1 MILGGMTV
9 EQLGIKLW
17 NGVKSSFIKFKANF
31 RDIFTTILEICAV
44 IVIAYGVSI
53 NWGKGWGLIVGGT
66 FALIMSFLSSF
77 DPKQFRGNQ

>member
-1 MILGGMTV
+1 MKQI
-9 EQLGIKLW
+9 GIKAW
-17 NGVKSSFIKFKANF
+17 NWIKSAFKRFKANF
-31 RDIFTTILEICAV
+31 REIFTTVLEICAV

-66 FALIMSFLSSF
+66 FALVMSFLSSF

>member
-1 MILGGMTV
+1 MK
-9 EQLGIKLW
+9 QLGIKVW
-17 NGVKSSFIKFKANF
+17 QWVKSTSKRLKANF
-31 RDIFTTILEICAV
+31 REIFTTILEICAV

>member
-1 MILGGMTV
+1 MK
-9 EQLGIKLW
+9 QLGIKVW
-17 NGVKSSFIKFKANF
+17 QWIKSTSKRLKANF
-31 RDIFTTILEICAV
+31 REIFTTILEICAV